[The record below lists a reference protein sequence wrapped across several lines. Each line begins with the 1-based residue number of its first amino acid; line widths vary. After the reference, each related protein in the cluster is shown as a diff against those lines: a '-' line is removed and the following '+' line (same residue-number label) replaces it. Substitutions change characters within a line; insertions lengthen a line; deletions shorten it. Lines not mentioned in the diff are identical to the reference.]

1 MALPDSAG
9 VNFKAEDHIYT
20 FQKVLL
26 TISDP
31 DTGPLYY
38 AVSRIRI
45 ELTEGSYPAIT
56 LVVAP
61 ESFSTL
67 PQSSTPGSFE
77 FPTQQTI
84 LAPTLQDFIAENQ
97 KLQALVRKK
106 GVTVG
111 FELQLVRSD
120 GTEEQKISITNWR
133 LTGSGVV
140 RGDTQGGWTV
150 SVSIVHPVHGSTE
163 GIGWLPNV
171 TDMLSAPAAAK
182 GENPVALFLEAL
194 EEYYRQT
201 KEKINEPDMSGGEG
215 AEVVDIECANS
226 GGSPISTVAEKSRER
241 LKEALTVLQQTVEWD
256 NGGAAD
262 LPFPDEAWANADYLL
277 RSLWTQLS
285 GQQPVWSQFLAQ
297 MSSLEL
303 TVCGGPTDD
312 KLRARPFTPWGKAAL
327 VLYDR
332 EIWSIDMDPYDS
344 RDIGGV
350 VSSFDGGVDADA
362 LSAYLPINGA
372 DDVRLL
378 PQLTGLAGYV
388 CPLLAPNPLSG
399 PVLAV
404 DPPAWIRDYL
414 YDEGG
419 GYDLENF
426 PLNANSYN
434 YGVENLSTGNALPKL
449 SGGSKSG
456 QREDFQNYVTAVKKY
471 CQQVFLRNFRSGA
484 GISLGTRLLL
494 QSQGQYLIPGTVARI
509 DSVHETEQT
518 EQNSAAA
525 SATPSLYFYITSIV
539 HSIDVMAS
547 VAYTNLI
554 GAFVRSPQDVG
565 LGGLTDA
572 QLTDG
577 IPNSIY
583 AKAE

>member
-9 VNFKAEDHIYT
+9 INFKAEKHIYT

-26 TISDP
+26 KISDP
-31 DTGPLYY
+31 DAEPRYY

-61 ESFSTL
+61 ESFPYSQQL
-67 PQSSTPGSFE
+67 DSLGGFE
-77 FPTQQTI
+77 YPAQQTI

-106 GVTVG
+106 GVTAG
-111 FELQLVRSD
+111 FELWLVRSD
-120 GTEEQKISITNWR
+120 SLEEQRISITNWR

-140 RGDTQGGWTV
+140 RGDTRGGWTV
-150 SVSIVHPVHGSTE
+150 SISIVHQAHGSTE
-163 GIGWLPNV
+163 GIGWLPNI
-171 TDMLSAPAAAK
+171 TDMMSAPAVAK
-182 GENPVALFLEAL
+182 GSNPVELFLEAL

-201 KEKINEPDMSGGEG
+201 EETINEPDVSGNT
-215 AEVVDIECANS
+215 EVVDIECASS

-241 LKEALTVLQQTVEWD
+241 LQEAMTVLRQTVEWD
-256 NGGAAD
+256 NGGGAD
-262 LPFPDEAWANADYLL
+262 LPFPAEAWANADYLL
-277 RSLWTQLS
+277 RSLWSQLS

-312 KLRARPFTPWGKAAL
+312 KLRVRPFSPWGKTAL

-332 EIWSIDMDPYDS
+332 EIWSIDMDPYDN

-350 VSSFDGGVDADA
+350 VSAFSGGADADA
-362 LSAYLPINGA
+362 LSAYLPVNSA

-388 CPLLAPNPLSG
+388 CPLLATKPLSG
-399 PVLAV
+399 PVLPV
-404 DPPAWIRDYL
+404 EPPGWIRDYL
-414 YDEGG
+414 YDQGG
-419 GYDLENF
+419 SYDLENF
-426 PLNANSYN
+426 PLNVYNHN
-434 YGVENLSTGNALPKL
+434 YGVENLSTGNESPKL
-449 SGGSKSG
+449 SGTAGSK
-456 QREDFQNYVTAVKKY
+456 QRKDFDNYVAAMKKY

-484 GISLGTRLLL
+484 GISLGTRLLI
-494 QSQGQYLIPGTVARI
+494 QSDGKYLLPGTVVRI
-509 DSVHETEQT
+509 DSVSEAEQT
-518 EQNSAAA
+518 AQNSASA

-539 HSIDVMAS
+539 HSIDVMAGA
-547 VAYTNLI
+547 AYTNLI

-565 LGGLTDA
+565 LGGLTNA

-583 AKAE
+583 AQAE